1 MIVGWEYNNRQMTLI
16 LTLLVVFVL
25 LVCNEWWW
33 RSQRSHTE
41 INRKFIHITVGT
53 FVAFWPLFL
62 SWQQIR
68 WLSLAFLI
76 VVALSKYLHIFKAI
90 HSVQRPTWGEI
101 FFAVAVGAVTFI
113 THDKWIFAAAVLQ
126 MALADGLA
134 AIIGVQYGRKQSYL
148 IFGQAKSVIGTATF
162 IFVSVYIL
170 FAFMYISDTP
180 LPYATIFGLA
190 AAAGV
195 IENFGVFGLDNL
207 LVPVL
212 IAFVLQQISH

>member
-1 MIVGWEYNNRQMTLI
+1 MTLI
-16 LTLLVVFVL
+16 LTLLVVFIL
-25 LVCNEWWW
+25 LVCNEMWW
-33 RSQRSHTE
+33 RSQLSHTE

-53 FVAFWPLFL
+53 FVAFWPFFL

-68 WLSLAFLI
+68 WMSLAFLV

-113 THDKWIFAAAVLQ
+113 TQNKWIFAAAVLQ

-134 AIIGVQYGRKQSYL
+134 AIIGVQYGRKQRYL
-148 IFGQAKSVIGTATF
+148 VFGQAKSVVGTATF
-162 IFVSVYIL
+162 ILVSVYIL
-170 FAFMYISDTP
+170 VAFTYVSGTP
-180 LPYATIFGLA
+180 LAYGTILGLSV
-190 AAAGV
+190 AAGA

-207 LVPVL
+207 FVPVL
-212 IAFVLQQISH
+212 IAYVLQQIAH